1 MANTELQRAGK
12 AGYILTMGEILVEIM
27 ATERGQSFRKPGT
40 LIGPYASGAPAIFI
54 DQVAKAGSR
63 CAMIGCIGDDDFG
76 ALNVERLR
84 ADGVDVSG
92 ISVIKTATTGSAFV
106 TYREDGDRDFIYNIS
121 NSASGHLSVGNIR
134 DDLLKECRHFHVM
147 GSSLFSFRIIE
158 AMKKVI
164 EAVKGHGGTV
174 SFDPN
179 IRKEMLR
186 IPEMREA
193 LDFILDYTD
202 VFLPSGH
209 EVMLLASADS
219 EEGAIEEL
227 LKRGVREVV
236 VKRGKD
242 GCSYYDGT
250 ATGLNLPALPVQEV
264 DPTGA
269 GDCFGG
275 TYIACRA
282 QGFGIEKALTY
293 ACAAGA
299 RAVTFRGPMEGTAT
313 LAQLDEFIV
322 QISEL
327 HHD

>member
-1 MANTELQRAGK
+1 MAHTELHKAGN

-27 ATERGQSFRKPGT
+27 ATDRGQSFRKPGT

-54 DQVAKAGSR
+54 DQVAKVGSR
-63 CAMIGCIGDDDFG
+63 CSMIGCVGDDDFG

-92 ISVIKTATTGSAFV
+92 IAVIKSATTGSAFV
-106 TYREDGDRDFIYNIS
+106 TYREDGDRDFIYNIA

-134 DDLLKECRHFHVM
+134 DDLLKACRHFHVM

-158 AMKKVI
+158 AMKKII
-164 EAVKGHGGTV
+164 ETVKGHGGTV

-209 EVMLLASADS
+209 EVMLLANASS
-219 EEGAIEEL
+219 EQGAIDEL

-236 VKRGKD
+236 IKRGKD
-242 GCSYYDGT
+242 GCSYYDV
-250 ATGLNLPALPVQEV
+250 ATTIDLPALPVDEV

-275 TYIACRA
+275 TYIACRS
-282 QGFGIEKALTY
+282 QGFGVEKALTY

-313 LAQLDEFIV
+313 LAQLDEFIAR
-322 QISEL
+322 SAERS
-327 HHD
+327 HG

>member
-1 MANTELQRAGK
+1 MANTELHKAGK

-27 ATERGQSFRKPGT
+27 ATERGQSFRRPGT

-54 DQVAKAGSR
+54 DQVAKVGSPS
-63 CAMIGCIGDDDFG
+63 AMIGCVGDDDFG
-76 ALNVERLR
+76 TLNVERLR
-84 ADGVDVSG
+84 ADGVNVSG

-106 TYREDGDRDFIYNIS
+106 TYREDGDRDFIYNIA
-121 NSASGHLSVGNIR
+121 NSASGHLAVGNIR
-134 DDLLKECRHFHVM
+134 DDLLKQCSHFHVM

-209 EVMLLASADS
+209 EVMLLSSASS
-219 EEGAIEEL
+219 ERGAIEEI

-236 VKRGKD
+236 IKRGKE

-250 ATGLNLPALPVQEV
+250 TELNFAALPVEEI

-269 GDCFGG
+269 GDCFGA

-282 QGFGIEKALTY
+282 QGFGVERALTY

-313 LAQLDEFIV
+313 LAELDDFIA
-322 QISEL
+322 QSSEQP
-327 HHD
+327 HG

>member
-1 MANTELQRAGK
+1 MATTETRDAAQAGC
-12 AGYILTMGEILVEIM
+12 ILTMGEILVEIM
-27 ATERGQSFRKPGT
+27 ATERGQSFRRAGT

-54 DQVAKAGSR
+54 DQVARAGSR
-63 CAMIGCIGDDDFG
+63 GALIGCVGDDDFG

-92 ISVIKTATTGSAFV
+92 ISVVRNATTGSAFV
-106 TYREDGDRDFIYNIS
+106 TYREDGERDFIYNIA
-121 NSASGHLSVGNIR
+121 NSASGHLSVSNVR
-134 DDLLKECRHFHVM
+134 DDLLADCTHFHVM

-164 EAVKGHGGTV
+164 ETVKAQGGTV

-209 EVMLLASADS
+209 EVMLLASATT

-227 LKRGVREVV
+227 LRRGVREVV

-242 GCSYYDGT
+242 GCSHHDGSHEIRM
-250 ATGLNLPALPVQEV
+250 PALRVEEV

-269 GDCFGG
+269 GDCFGA
-275 TYIACRA
+275 TYIACRS
-282 QGFGIEKALTY
+282 QGFGIEDALRY
-293 ACAAGA
+293 ACASGA

-313 LAQLDEFIV
+313 LAQLDAFIA
-322 QISEL
+322 QTPEQG
-327 HHD
+327 HA